1 MSREIENSVRSKS
14 KDFERRNE
22 KCLVASWHRYIID
35 SFTFHRIFQ
44 LHFSSTDPVK
54 LFFSLDYLP
63 HGQRVFTWPVS
74 HRKQGFLPLWKNPA
88 RTLSTFSSYFLYL
101 SYYFFVQIF
110 LRSSYTIEYYFI
122 FREVSRS
129 WLIERNRLL
138 LLVNDLFERVKND
151 LSNFVI
157 LFFFLLSVND

>member
-1 MSREIENSVRSKS
+1 MKNVSSRRGIDTSSIRSRSIE
-14 KDFERRNE
+14 
-22 KCLVASWHRYIID
+22 
-35 SFTFHRIFQ
+35 
-44 LHFSSTDPVK
+44 FSSYTFPQRTP
-54 LFFSLDYLP
+54 LNFFFHSIIYRTVSVYSLDRSAIAN
-63 HGQRVFTWPVS
+63 RVS
-74 HRKQGFLPLWKNPA
+74 SRCENPA

-138 LLVNDLFERVKND
+138 LLVNDLFEKVKND

>member
-1 MSREIENSVRSKS
+1 MSRRV
-14 KDFERRNE
+14 
-22 KCLVASWHRYIID
+22 VASIHHRFVHVP
-35 SFTFHRIFQ
+35 SNFPATLF
-44 LHFSSTDPVK
+44 LNSDPVK

-110 LRSSYTIEYYFI
+110 LRSSYTIEYYFKYN
-122 FREVSRS
+122 FQEVSRS

-138 LLVNDLFERVKND
+138 LLMNDQFERVKND

-157 LFFFLLSVND
+157 LFFLLSVND

>member
-1 MSREIENSVRSKS
+1 MKNVSSRRGIDTSSIRSRSIE
-14 KDFERRNE
+14 
-22 KCLVASWHRYIID
+22 
-35 SFTFHRIFQ
+35 
-44 LHFSSTDPVK
+44 FSSYTFPQRTP
-54 LFFSLDYLP
+54 LNFFFHSIIYRTVSVYSLDRSAIAN
-63 HGQRVFTWPVS
+63 RVS
-74 HRKQGFLPLWKNPA
+74 SRCENPA

-138 LLVNDLFERVKND
+138 LLMNDQFERVKND

-157 LFFFLLSVND
+157 LFFLLSVND

>member
-1 MSREIENSVRSKS
+1 MKNVSSRRGIDTSSIRSRSIE
-14 KDFERRNE
+14 
-22 KCLVASWHRYIID
+22 
-35 SFTFHRIFQ
+35 
-44 LHFSSTDPVK
+44 FSSYTFPQRTP
-54 LFFSLDYLP
+54 LNFFFHSIIYRTVSVYSLDRSAIAN
-63 HGQRVFTWPVS
+63 RVS
-74 HRKQGFLPLWKNPA
+74 SRCENPA

>member
-44 LHFSSTDPVK
+44 LHFSSTRTP
-54 LFFSLDYLP
+54 LNFFFHSIIYRTVSVYSLDRSAIAN
-63 HGQRVFTWPVS
+63 RVS
-74 HRKQGFLPLWKNPA
+74 SRCENPA

-157 LFFFLLSVND
+157 LFFFYYR

>member
-1 MSREIENSVRSKS
+1 MSRRV
-14 KDFERRNE
+14 
-22 KCLVASWHRYIID
+22 VASIHHRFVHVP
-35 SFTFHRIFQ
+35 SNFPATLF
-44 LHFSSTDPVK
+44 LNSDPVK
-54 LFFSLDYLP
+54 LFFHSIIYRTVSVYSLDRSAIAN
-63 HGQRVFTWPVS
+63 RVS
-74 HRKQGFLPLWKNPA
+74 SRCENPA

-138 LLVNDLFERVKND
+138 LLVNDLFEKVKND